1 MSAGPAAGAGGR
13 QRLSALVAWS
23 VMQPFLAAQVQL
35 VQGRIEQ
42 VLIFRNPEK
51 LAGLGR
57 DRSLSPR

>member
-1 MSAGPAAGAGGR
+1 
-13 QRLSALVAWS
+13 
-23 VMQPFLAAQVQL
+23 MQPFLAAQVQL